1 MTPDV
6 APLRPDG
13 MACRATLA
21 AVRRIPTFFPGVRVP
36 RGAGTRRLLATK
48 PRPSNNVTG
57 GWTCRRRRL
66 GPTGGAGRRRRGP
79 YCGLSG
85 PVLNGKRGDVSTRR
99 VVDGYAPRLRGGGG
113 GEEEGY
119 IFLFGGLGSIRRG
132 LRVLPHHRHKV
143 LAFRR
148 APPRGA
154 ARCGWGVVIVV
165 VVGGNEDDRRRRSR
179 VLCRGRGRLALA
191 RVVVTLDL
199 HPTASP
205 FVRPGESS
213 KCKIICSCLT
223 NCKKL
228 VKLSFTDSC
237 ISCG

>member
-1 MTPDV
+1 MPSDPRGSSPHPDV
-6 APLRPDG
+6 FSRG
-13 MACRATLA
+13 SCTSWGGYTT
-21 AVRRIPTFFPGVRVP
+21 PTRYQTSPIEQRHRWVDMSSSSV
-36 RGAGTRRLLATK
+36 GT
-48 PRPSNNVTG
+48 N
-57 GWTCRRRRL
+57 RRRRTKTTRTL
-66 GPTGGAGRRRRGP
+66 LRTVRSGPEWEEGRRVDAAG
-79 YCGLSG
+79 S
-85 PVLNGKRGDVSTRR
+85 RR
-99 VVDGYAPRLRGGGG
+99 VRPTSQGGGG

-154 ARCGWGVVIVV
+154 ARCGWGVVVVV

-205 FVRPGESS
+205 FARPGESS